1 MFTKSFTGKTW
12 MTNNGMKHLC
22 LDEEQQEGRGQ
33 ATLYRQVENNSVVA
47 AVWRNGKY
55 ENEFFLATRCHPDLA
70 LLRLFISVQKDLGI
84 FRHLC

>member
-33 ATLYRQVENNSVVA
+33 AKLYRQVLNNSVVA

-55 ENEFFLATRCHPDLA
+55 ENEFFFGNEMSPCFSFIATFYIGAKRT
-70 LLRLFISVQKDLGI
+70 
-84 FRHLC
+84 RHF